1 MTPFGWMIVAFAVFM
16 TGVCLFAYVQIE
28 RNAYQTRQR
37 RLARKHDVQDYPA
50 LRRGSR
56 STANNSIAPL
66 TPSRRALGRAQKRA
80 IGPSVLR

>member
-1 MTPFGWMIVAFAVFM
+1 MTPFGWMIVAFALFM

-50 LRRGSR
+50 L
-56 STANNSIAPL
+56 
-66 TPSRRALGRAQKRA
+66 
-80 IGPSVLR
+80 